1 MSTPSAAR
9 RQLSMQM
16 RRLRIEAGK
25 TLGQVAEE
33 MEWSPTKIS
42 NIETGRSKYP
52 ATSDIGLLLNNY
64 GVTGAAPRE
73 AVLELARTSRTKS
86 KKKQA
91 LEEYRDVLSGA
102 YATYEA
108 DAAGVQVYEP
118 QYIPGLLQTP
128 RYVAA
133 TAQAN
138 LVRDASEIDKV
149 VAARLERQKLI
160 TADQPPDVWA
170 VIDQHALEL
179 LLAHDSDIA
188 AEQISHVIDIAEAA
202 NSVTIQVLPTSA
214 GLHSG
219 MVGPFVIL
227 DYADGDPLVFI
238 EADVDGIYL
247 YQQPEIE
254 RYRKLFGR
262 LTAKAMDPDD
272 VPGYLR
278 NLL

>member
-52 ATSDIGLLLNNY
+52 ATSDIGLLLTNY
-64 GVTGAAPRE
+64 GVTGAATRE

-91 LEEYRDVLSGA
+91 LDEYRDVLSGA
-102 YATYEA
+102 YATYET
-108 DAAGVQVYEP
+108 DAADVRVYEP

-128 RYVAA
+128 RYA
-133 TAQAN
+133 TAIAQAT
-138 LVRDASEIDKV
+138 LIRDASQIEMM
-149 VAARLERQKLI
+149 VAARLRRQELLI
-160 TADQPPDVWA
+160 GDNPPDVWA

-179 LLAHDSDIA
+179 LVAHDADIA
-188 AEQISHVIDIAEAA
+188 AEQIGHLIDVAEAA
-202 NSVTIQVLPTSA
+202 NTITIQVLPTSA

-227 DYADGDPLVFI
+227 DYVDGDPLVFV
-238 EADVDGIYL
+238 EADIDGIYL
-247 YQQPEIE
+247 YQQPQIE

-262 LTAKAMDPDD
+262 LTAKATDPDD
-272 VPGYLR
+272 VPAYLR